1 MTNRTRRSRRTTVD
15 RNPDRPKRRGSP
27 GPGTSGTRKLGFFG
41 NNSRKLRPFLTSQ
54 QTAIEDRASR
64 RHPARR
70 EVPLG
75 TRKLELARQQ
85 ATTALRGR
93 RPTKAEITP
102 AKHPTGAPDGRCLL
116 ALGMGLPGE
125 ILAEKTN
132 SRAGGEG
139 TNRAMTE

>member
-1 MTNRTRRSRRTTVD
+1 MNWPRAGRAPLTPR
-15 RNPDRPKRRGSP
+15 RRGLPAP
-27 GPGTSGTRKLGFFG
+27 GIGHSGEKTGFVRAPGEIISDKLIVYRIDFL
-41 NNSRKLRPFLTSQ
+41 LR
-54 QTAIEDRASR
+54 RG
-64 RHPARR
+64 AR
-70 EVPLG
+70 VPLG

-85 ATTALRGR
+85 EGIALRGR

>member
-1 MTNRTRRSRRTTVD
+1 MSVLVD
-15 RNPDRPKRRGSP
+15 DQLNPLVPTLYNVP
-27 GPGTSGTRKLGFFG
+27 YPLLFPA
-41 NNSRKLRPFLTSQ
+41 SRKPG
-54 QTAIEDRASR
+54 AG
-64 RHPARR
+64 
-70 EVPLG
+70 PLG

-85 ATTALRGR
+85 EGTALRGR

-116 ALGMGLPGE
+116 ALGMGLTGE